1 MLYFNIKSFIMKD
14 NEELTKEIIYVTTK
28 IQTDYPELYQFLMET
43 PNTITTKPG
52 TQVKFEDLEKH
63 LQMLNK
69 ILMRYIETKSW
80 K

>member
-1 MLYFNIKSFIMKD
+1 MKGTD
-14 NEELTKEIIYVTTK
+14 ELTKEITDVTSK

-52 TQVKFEDLEKH
+52 AQVKYEDLEKH